1 MENSDMRNM
10 LLSELI
16 DKMHSRMADKM
27 FPPDP
32 SLDDKPA
39 VEGLTQEP
47 TTAEGVEIPAVNPP
61 AAEEEPSDEDID
73 ELLG

>member
-16 DKMHSRMADKM
+16 DKMHTRMADKM

-32 SLDDKPA
+32 SLEDQPA
-39 VEGLTQEP
+39 VEGLTQDP
-47 TTAEGVEIPAVNPP
+47 KTAEGMDIPAVNPP
-61 AAEEEPSDEDID
+61 AAEDEPSDEDID